1 MGVGDED
8 NADFIEFNASFR
20 QPAQSAITRV
30 NQIQRPIDDQQ
41 VRRLCLVRNW
51 HGANARPER
60 NEARPGLRRGTGFRL
75 LGASRPGQD
84 EGGEPARGATSR
96 EGSCPEGG
104 IAQES
109 PTRHSGLP

>member
-1 MGVGDED
+1 MRVGDED
-8 NADFIEFNASFR
+8 DADVSELNASFR

-30 NQIQRPIDDQQ
+30 NQVQRPIDDQQ

-60 NEARPGLRRGTGFRL
+60 NEARSGLRRGGGFRL
-75 LGASRPGQD
+75 LGASRRGQD
-84 EGGEPARGATSR
+84 EGREPARGATSR
-96 EGSCPEGG
+96 KGSYPEDG

-109 PTRHSGLP
+109 PNRHSRL